1 MNETFNT
8 LIAVCEEKLQK
19 LHGSDM
25 NMAIIREQLHKEI
38 LELFWYE
45 FQTFQRLRNS
55 KTEHVPQFC
64 SEYCSTA
71 DLAKHKDECK
81 RNTTKLFYSNQQLL
95 QQQRWLRFQLKLRL
109 RPPKAHIETFSSTD
123 LWAVTIPITFVLT
136 IIILI
141 RVNKDRFATLE
152 TEKARIETEMHV
164 LRERNTTLADE
175 AQTLTANLEAQQQHA
190 EEFILDKERLCEE
203 LEARNTIL
211 SVQQEALLERSGML
225 EYWNDALYTETAEK
239 QFEIDSIRKKFNRTV
254 QNAHR
259 FWERKLLNE
268 RKARQEYEEELES
281 TISSLK
287 RNGWKQEWKLI
298 CEYQKRMTEQEN
310 VRTHIMKESHGKQL
324 QKRDKRQKELEVYI
338 RELECEGTTM
348 INELEKLKMKCD
360 VEREGKQSALDQV
373 SSLEREVTALKAQ
386 TTRLEEGLQ
395 TKTKSYRSS
404 RPLGFLRPSQTS
416 ISKEIVDSRLDDM
429 RRQFETRLETQLADI
444 QRKFESQRTRDSEEL
459 HRVRAE
465 REELRNELDL
475 AYRNNVQLQGRLA
488 RQKPSQS
495 HALHR
500 QKSKRS
506 SRAKVR
512 VDHAK
517 ERLQRQISLSRD
529 GDFRTQPEPA
539 YISGRYV
546 STEYRLSD
554 YSVWQ

>member
-1 MNETFNT
+1 MTVTRVAAVIAIFACSAVVVTLWSLFSVSRENQHDLYVPDSCDCRRHCEWQLTKMNETFNT

-64 SEYCSTA
+64 SEYCSAA
-71 DLAKHKDECK
+71 DLVKHKDECT
-81 RNTTKLFYSNQQLL
+81 RNTTKLFNSNQQLL
-95 QQQRWLRFQLKLRL
+95 QRQRWLRFQLKLRL
-109 RPPKAHIETFSSTD
+109 RPPKTHTEMAKTFSSTD
-123 LWAVTIPITFVLT
+123 LWAVTVPITFVLT

-152 TEKARIETEMHV
+152 TEKARMETEMHS

-175 AQTLTANLEAQQQHA
+175 AQTLTANLEAQQQHT
-190 EEFILDKERLCEE
+190 EEFILDKERLYEE

-211 SVQQEALLERSGML
+211 SVQQEALLERNGML

-239 QFEIDSIRKKFNRTV
+239 QFESDSIIKRFNRTV

-281 TISSLK
+281 TIRSLK
-287 RNGWKQEWKLI
+287 WNGWKQEWKLI

-310 VRTHIMKESHGKQL
+310 VRTHMKESHGKQL
-324 QKRDKRQKELEVYI
+324 QKRDKRQKELEEYI
-338 RELECEGTTM
+338 RKLECEGTTM

-360 VEREGKQSALDQV
+360 IEREGKQSALDQV

-444 QRKFESQRTRDSEEL
+444 QSKFESQFATHKRFGGAPQGKSRT
-459 HRVRAE
+459 
-465 REELRNELDL
+465 
-475 AYRNNVQLQGRLA
+475 
-488 RQKPSQS
+488 
-495 HALHR
+495 
-500 QKSKRS
+500 
-506 SRAKVR
+506 
-512 VDHAK
+512 
-517 ERLQRQISLSRD
+517 
-529 GDFRTQPEPA
+529 
-539 YISGRYV
+539 
-546 STEYRLSD
+546 
-554 YSVWQ
+554 